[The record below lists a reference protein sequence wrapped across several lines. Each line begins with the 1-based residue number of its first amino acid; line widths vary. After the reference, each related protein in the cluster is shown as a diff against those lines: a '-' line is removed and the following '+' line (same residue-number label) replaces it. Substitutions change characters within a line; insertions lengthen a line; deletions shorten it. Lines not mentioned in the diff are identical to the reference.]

1 MAELHTRHQ
10 LVLKCSITRL
20 RGLFF
25 SALRHLHN
33 RPWRLYRQHWQSV
46 DVESSSLILSIALDR
61 DLALNFQLA
70 LLLTHLSLIHI

>member
-25 SALRHLHN
+25 FLHRATSTIARGDYIDSTGN
-33 RPWRLYRQHWQSV
+33 R
-46 DVESSSLILSIALDR
+46 
-61 DLALNFQLA
+61 
-70 LLLTHLSLIHI
+70 